1 MMALAVIVL
10 AARLSRFAPLPA
22 EEAPVRETQV
32 MYRAVSVVGSI
43 VISVIGGWWTIER
56 VFF

>member
-1 MMALAVIVL
+1 VL
-10 AARLSRFAPLPA
+10 VAARLARIAPLPDD
-22 EEAPVRETQV
+22 EAPVRETQV

-43 VISVIGGWWTIER
+43 MISVIGAYWTIER

>member
-1 MMALAVIVL
+1 
-10 AARLSRFAPLPA
+10 LPDD
-22 EEAPVRETQV
+22 EAPVRETQV

-43 VISVIGGWWTIER
+43 MISVIGAYWTIER